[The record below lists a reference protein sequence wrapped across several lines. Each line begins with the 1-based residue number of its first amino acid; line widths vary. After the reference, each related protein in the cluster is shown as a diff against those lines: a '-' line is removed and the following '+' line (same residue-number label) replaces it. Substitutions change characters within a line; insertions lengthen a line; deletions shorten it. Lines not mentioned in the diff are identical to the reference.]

1 MSVTDRINF
10 PFYRFIFNFNQA
22 FFKQSLFLN
31 FKRNMRPFLTLILF
45 IGFTVAGYAQ
55 EQSEAGQGTV
65 SSSFSTNTKIIS
77 FGIGFPNLY
86 RTGYNE
92 PSGYTHIKTTGFG
105 PFYAKLEFAAFKN
118 VGLVT
123 SFSYSTFHYSYFG
136 RPGIIY
142 YDDVN
147 TLSFSLSGNYHFSNW
162 ITNPRL
168 DVYAGG
174 GLAVDYQK
182 YTYGNI
188 PPYKSPEHKAHIYP
202 LVRGGARYY
211 LDNIFGLYGEAG
223 YDGLSVIQL
232 GFSVRF

>member
-1 MSVTDRINF
+1 M
-10 PFYRFIFNFNQA
+10 
-22 FFKQSLFLN
+22 
-31 FKRNMRPFLTLILF
+31 LF
-45 IGFTVAGYAQ
+45 IAFAVAGYGQ
-55 EQSEAGQGTV
+55 EEGTPAPEV
-65 SSSFSTNTKIIS
+65 ASSGFGNNTKIIS

-86 RTGYNE
+86 RSSYNE
-92 PSGYTHIKTTGFG
+92 PAGYTHIKTTGFG

-188 PPYKSPEHKAHIYP
+188 PPYRSPEHKAHIYP
-202 LVRGGARYY
+202 LLRGGARYY

-223 YDGLSVIQL
+223 YDGLSVVQL